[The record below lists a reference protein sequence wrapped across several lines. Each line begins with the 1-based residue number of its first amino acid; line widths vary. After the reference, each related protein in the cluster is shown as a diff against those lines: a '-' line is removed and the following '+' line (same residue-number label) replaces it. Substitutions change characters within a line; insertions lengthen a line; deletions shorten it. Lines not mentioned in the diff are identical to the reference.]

1 LDEDALALDAAMDQF
16 ARGED
21 EAFAEVYRLAAVGV
35 RRFLM
40 RMGGDAALAD
50 DLTQDTFLRVHA
62 ARGGFEIGAK
72 ARPWLL
78 AIARNTFLDSMRR
91 AKVRRDA
98 AIATKAEQRAESHL
112 APPEAQG
119 DEALAG
125 REMLGI
131 VSATLDKLSPLIR
144 EAFVLVRFEGLSMSE
159 AAEVLGTTEAAVK
172 VRAFRANEAMREAFG
187 PELRARGRS

>member
-1 LDEDALALDAAMDQF
+1 
-16 ARGED
+16 
-21 EAFAEVYRLAAVGV
+21 V
-35 RRFLM
+35 RRFLL
-40 RMGGDAALAD
+40 RLSGDAALSD
-50 DLTQDTFLRVHA
+50 DLTQDTFLRAHA
-62 ARGGFEIGAK
+62 ARGGFDLGAS

-78 AIARNTFLDSMRR
+78 AIARNTFLDSLRR

-98 AIATKAEQRAESHL
+98 ATATRSEQGAEPQL

-125 REMLGI
+125 RELMEK
-131 VSATLDKLSPLIR
+131 VRSTLDKLSPLVR

-172 VRAFRANEAMREAFG
+172 VRAFRAYEALRETLG
-187 PELRARGRS
+187 DELRERGGRS